1 MFSSTSPATVRSKAG
16 AILRVTSGNFLEQFD
31 FFLFGFYATYIA
43 HTFFPASSEFASLM
57 MTFAVFGAGFLM
69 RPVGAI
75 VLGAYIDKVGRR
87 KGLIV
92 TLSIMAAGT
101 FLIVLIPSYQSIGLW
116 APLLVLTGRLL
127 QGFSAGAELGGVSV
141 YLAEIATPGRKG
153 FYTSWQSGS
162 QQVAIMV
169 AAAMGFALNALM
181 EESAIRE
188 WGWRIPFLF
197 GCLIVP
203 FIFFLRRKLEETEE
217 FSARRHHLEM
227 RQVFKTLLGNWQ
239 VVVAGMLMV
248 AMTTTAFYL
257 ITVYAPTFG
266 KKVLM
271 LSASDSL
278 LVTLLVAISNFI
290 WLPVGGALSD
300 RFGRKP
306 VLIAMTLLAL
316 ASSYPAL
323 TLLAD
328 APSFSMMLSVLLW
341 LSFLYGLYNGAMIP
355 ALTEIMPAEVRVAGF
370 SLAYSLATAI
380 FGGFT
385 PVMSTALIEYTG
397 DKASPGYWMSF
408 AAEVKVM
415 ISGGFK
421 AALEKLA
428 PEYERQTGDTI
439 VIIPG
444 PSMGATPQAIP
455 NRLARGEKADVVI
468 MVGDALAKL
477 EKTSQTQPGSRTEL
491 ADSPVGMVVKKG
503 ADVPDISSEATL
515 RNALLQASSI
525 AYSDSASGRY
535 VSQTLFKKL
544 GIEKEAAAK
553 ATMVERIPVASE
565 VAKGKYAVGFQ
576 QARSPV
582 TLNILTRGKRC

>member
-1 MFSSTSPATVRSKAG
+1 MHSTTSLMSTRDRLG

-69 RPVGAI
+69 RPIGAI

-92 TLSIMAAGT
+92 TLSIMATGT
-101 FLIVLIPSYQSIGLW
+101 FLIVLIPSYQTIGLW
-116 APLLVLTGRLL
+116 APLLVLIGRLL

-169 AAAMGFALNALM
+169 AAAMGFALNAVL
-181 EESAIRE
+181 EQSAISD

-203 FIFFLRRKLEETEE
+203 FIFVLRRKLEETQE
-217 FSARRHHLEM
+217 FTARRHHLAM
-227 RQVFKTLLGNWQ
+227 RQVFATLLANWQ
-239 VVVAGMLMV
+239 VVIAGMMMV

-278 LVTLLVAISNFI
+278 LVTLLVAISNFF

-300 RFGRKP
+300 RFGRRP

-316 ASSYPAL
+316 ATAWPAL
-323 TLLAD
+323 TMLAN
-328 APSFSMMLSVLLW
+328 APSFLMMLSVLLW
-341 LSFLYGLYNGAMIP
+341 LSFIYGMYNGVMIP

-370 SLAYSLATAI
+370 SLAYSLATAV

-385 PVMSTALIEYTG
+385 PVISTALIEYTG

-408 AAEVKVM
+408 AAVCGLLATCYLYRRSAV
-415 ISGGFK
+415 
-421 AALEKLA
+421 AL
-428 PEYERQTGDTI
+428 QT
-439 VIIPG
+439 
-444 PSMGATPQAIP
+444 
-455 NRLARGEKADVVI
+455 AR
-468 MVGDALAKL
+468 
-477 EKTSQTQPGSRTEL
+477 
-491 ADSPVGMVVKKG
+491 
-503 ADVPDISSEATL
+503 
-515 RNALLQASSI
+515 
-525 AYSDSASGRY
+525 
-535 VSQTLFKKL
+535 
-544 GIEKEAAAK
+544 
-553 ATMVERIPVASE
+553 
-565 VAKGKYAVGFQ
+565 
-576 QARSPV
+576 
-582 TLNILTRGKRC
+582 

>member
-1 MFSSTSPATVRSKAG
+1 MDAFITLISFPVLFQSSATGARQRVDNKLETCMHSTTSQMSTRDRIG
-16 AILRVTSGNFLEQFD
+16 AILRVTSGNCLDQFD

-69 RPVGAI
+69 RPIGAI

-92 TLSIMAAGT
+92 TLSIMATGT
-101 FLIVLIPSYQSIGLW
+101 FLIVLIPSYQTIGLW
-116 APLLVLTGRLL
+116 APLLVLIGRLL

-169 AAAMGFALNALM
+169 AAAMGFALNAVL
-181 EESAIRE
+181 EQSAISD
-188 WGWRIPFLF
+188 WGWRIPFVF

-203 FIFFLRRKLEETEE
+203 FIFILRRKLEETQE
-217 FSARRHHLEM
+217 FTARRHHLAM
-227 RQVFKTLLGNWQ
+227 RQVFATLLANWQ
-239 VVVAGMLMV
+239 VVIAGMMMV

-278 LVTLLVAISNFI
+278 LVTLLVAISNFF

-300 RFGRKP
+300 RFGRRP

-316 ASSYPAL
+316 ATAWPAL
-323 TLLAD
+323 TLLAN
-328 APSFSMMLSVLLW
+328 APSFLMMLSVLLW
-341 LSFLYGLYNGAMIP
+341 LSFIYGMYNGAMIP

-370 SLAYSLATAI
+370 SLAYSLATAV

-385 PVMSTALIEYTG
+385 PVISTALIEYTG

-408 AAEVKVM
+408 AAICGLLATCYLYRRSAV
-415 ISGGFK
+415 
-421 AALEKLA
+421 AL
-428 PEYERQTGDTI
+428 QT
-439 VIIPG
+439 
-444 PSMGATPQAIP
+444 
-455 NRLARGEKADVVI
+455 AR
-468 MVGDALAKL
+468 
-477 EKTSQTQPGSRTEL
+477 
-491 ADSPVGMVVKKG
+491 
-503 ADVPDISSEATL
+503 
-515 RNALLQASSI
+515 
-525 AYSDSASGRY
+525 
-535 VSQTLFKKL
+535 
-544 GIEKEAAAK
+544 
-553 ATMVERIPVASE
+553 
-565 VAKGKYAVGFQ
+565 
-576 QARSPV
+576 
-582 TLNILTRGKRC
+582 